1 MEEEKRYFYQ
11 PNMTT
16 TIIEWCWT
24 FMILIVGIIIW
35 LEITH
40 FQWISAC
47 FIAAFL
53 ILAFLGVSR
62 RTVMITPTK
71 MVYSRVLQK
80 DFLTIPLK
88 DVRQPVFTKHT
99 LTMTVNGEVLTFTF
113 RQAAIKDIQR
123 IFKIAQ
129 VGH

>member
-16 TIIEWCWT
+16 MIIDWCWT
-24 FMILIVGIIIW
+24 LMVLIVGIIIW

-47 FIAAFL
+47 FIALFL
-53 ILAFLGVSR
+53 ILAFLNVSR
-62 RTVMITPTK
+62 RTVVITPSK
-71 MVYSRVLQK
+71 MVYSRILQK

-88 DVRQPVFTKHT
+88 DVRQPVFTTHT
-99 LTMTVNGEVLTFTF
+99 LTMTVNGEILTFTF
-113 RQAAIKDIQR
+113 RKQAIADIKR
-123 IFKIAQ
+123 MMKIAK
-129 VGH
+129 VEM

>member
-16 TIIEWCWT
+16 TIIDWCWT
-24 FMILIVGIIIW
+24 LMILIVGIIIW

-47 FIAAFL
+47 FIAVFLIVAFL
-53 ILAFLGVSR
+53 NVAR
-62 RTVMITPTK
+62 RTVVITPSK
-71 MVYSRVLQK
+71 MVYSRILQK

-88 DVRQPVFTKHT
+88 DIRQPIFTKHT
-99 LTMTVNGEVLTFTF
+99 MTMTVNGEVMTFTF
-113 RQAAIKDIQR
+113 RKQAIADIKR
-123 IFKIAQ
+123 MMKIAK
-129 VGH
+129 VKK

>member
-16 TIIEWCWT
+16 AIINWCWT
-24 FMILIVGIIIW
+24 LMILIVGIIIW

-47 FIAAFL
+47 FIAVFL
-53 ILAFLGVSR
+53 IVSFLNVAR
-62 RTVMITPTK
+62 RTVVITPSK
-71 MVYSRVLQK
+71 MVYSRILQK

-88 DVRQPVFTKHT
+88 DIRQPIFTKHT
-99 LTMTVNGEVLTFTF
+99 MTMTVNGEVMTFTF
-113 RQAAIKDIQR
+113 RKQAIADIKR
-123 IFKIAQ
+123 MMKIAK
-129 VGH
+129 VKK